1 MKRAP
6 NKHGLVMEKSD
17 GGSGSTSGD
26 WKFGQVEYTV
36 CVRDNDGLLLVQVED
51 KLSADVW
58 KASFAS
64 KR

>member
-1 MKRAP
+1 
-6 NKHGLVMEKSD
+6 MEKSD
-17 GGSGSTSGD
+17 GESVSTSGD

-36 CVRDNDGLLLVQVED
+36 CVRDNDAMLSVQVED

>member
-1 MKRAP
+1 
-6 NKHGLVMEKSD
+6 MEKSE
-17 GGSGSTSGD
+17 GSGESGSTSGD

-36 CVRDNDGLLLVQVED
+36 CVRDNDGMLLVQVED

-58 KASFAS
+58 KATFAS

>member
-1 MKRAP
+1 MKKSA
-6 NKHGLVMEKSD
+6 KQALMEKSE
-17 GGSGSTSGD
+17 GSGESGSTSGD

-36 CVRDNDGLLLVQVED
+36 CVRDNDGMLLVQVED

-58 KASFAS
+58 KATFAS

>member
-1 MKRAP
+1 MKKSA
-6 NKHGLVMEKSD
+6 KHWQVMEKND
-17 GGSGSTSGD
+17 RESGSASGD

-36 CVRDNDGLLLVQVED
+36 CVKDNDAGLLVQVED